1 MTIIEFYDK
10 TSLDNI
16 AGALLC
22 DVEHIILIGDNRK
35 KMEESKVIYERI
47 LQGRGKNTTISYIS
61 VNRNKLSAIVKVLTN
76 LLSKDESYVFDLTGG
91 DDLCLVAVGVLMES
105 FGERIQCHRFNFK
118 NNTLYDCDADGN
130 LCATLPFK
138 LSIDECI
145 SIYGGTVVRDKN
157 LPLHTFSWRLDDD
170 FIADVNIMWDMCR
183 SDVGGWNVRTGI
195 LGSAC
200 ELANVEESS
209 EYVSNVGVFHSVLHN
224 KKLEFSSYKRFLFEL
239 EERSLI
245 SSLNIGEQ
253 VSFTFKNDQVKRCLT
268 LAGQILELAVAT
280 KMRTIMTDEGEPL
293 YQDIDVGVFIDWDT
307 EEEDESYRT
316 INEID
321 VLAMKDMIP
330 VFISCKNGN
339 FDENELYKL
348 NTVAERFGGKY
359 AKKVLVAT
367 KLDKFGL
374 KSDFLKARMRD
385 MDIKY
390 IENLAT
396 MTDEDIEQAFRWLW
410 F

>member
-22 DVEHIILIGDNRK
+22 EVDHIILIGDNRG
-35 KMEESKVIYERI
+35 KMEASKAIYDKI
-47 LQGRGKNTTISYIS
+47 LQSRGKNTTISYMSI
-61 VNRNKLSAIVKVLTN
+61 NRNKLSAIIKVLTKLISN
-76 LLSKDESYVFDLTGG
+76 DESYIFDLTGG
-91 DDLCLVAVGVLMES
+91 DDLCLVAVGVLMET
-105 FGERIQCHRFNFK
+105 FGDRIQCHRFNFR

-130 LCATLPFK
+130 VCATLPFR

-145 SIYGGTVVRDKN
+145 SIYGGRVVMDEN
-157 LPLHTFSWRLDDD
+157 MPLHTFGWRLEGD
-170 FIADVNIMWDMCR
+170 FIDDVDIMWDMCR
-183 SDVGGWNVRTGI
+183 RDVGLWNIRTAI

-200 ELANVEESS
+200 ELADIGESMEYRSDVE
-209 EYVSNVGVFHSVLHN
+209 VFHTVLQN
-224 KKLEFSSYKRFLFEL
+224 KKLDFYQYEEFLIGL
-239 EERSLI
+239 EKSSLI
-245 SSLNIGEQ
+245 SLLNIGEQ
-253 VSFTFKNDQVKRCLT
+253 VSFVFKNDQVKRCLT
-268 LAGQILELAVAT
+268 LPGQILELAVAT
-280 KMRTIMTDEGEPL
+280 KMRAILTDEGEPL
-293 YQDIDVGVFIDWDT
+293 YQDINVGVVIDWDT
-307 EEEDESYRT
+307 EEEDEAYRT

-390 IENLAT
+390 IENLAN
-396 MTDEDIEQAFRWLW
+396 MTDSEIEQALRFLWL
-410 F
+410 

>member
-22 DVEHIILIGDNRK
+22 EVDHIILIGDNRG
-35 KMEESKVIYERI
+35 KMAESKVIYDKI
-47 LQGRGKNTTISYIS
+47 LQGRGKNTTISYMS
-61 VNRNKLSAIVKVLTN
+61 VNRNKLSAIVNVLTKLISN
-76 LLSKDESYVFDLTGG
+76 EESYIFDLTGG
-91 DDLCLVAVGVLMES
+91 DDLCLVAVGILMQT
-105 FGERIQCHRFNFK
+105 FGEQIQCHRFNFR

-130 LCATLPFK
+130 VCATLPFR
-138 LSIDECI
+138 LSVDECI
-145 SIYGGTVVRDKN
+145 SIYGGRVIRDDN
-157 LPLHTFSWRLDDD
+157 APLHTFRWRLEGD
-170 FIADVNIMWDMCR
+170 FIDDLNIMWNICKR
-183 SDVGGWNVRTGI
+183 DVSLWNVKTSI

-200 ELANVEESS
+200 DLAKIGESM
-209 EYVSNVGVFHSVLHN
+209 EYHSDVGIFHTALDN
-224 KKLEFSSYKRFLFEL
+224 KHIDFDHYKGFLYEL
-239 EERSLI
+239 ERNSLI

-253 VSFTFKNDQVKRCLT
+253 VSFIFKNNQVKRCIT
-268 LAGQILELAVAT
+268 LPGQILELVVAT
-280 KMRTIMTDEGEPL
+280 KMQTIMNEDGEPL
-293 YQDIDVGVFIDWDT
+293 YQDINVGVVIDWDT
-307 EEEDESYRT
+307 EEKNEQYPT

-330 VFISCKNGN
+330 IFVSCKNGN
-339 FDENELYKL
+339 FDETELYKL
-348 NTVAERFGGKY
+348 KTVAERFGGKY

-390 IENLAT
+390 IENLAV
-396 MTDEDIEQAFRWLW
+396 MSDEEIDQAFRFLWL
-410 F
+410 

>member
-22 DVEHIILIGDNRK
+22 NADHIILIGDNRK
-35 KMEESKVIYERI
+35 KMEKSKVVYEGI

-76 LLSKDESYVFDLTGG
+76 LISKDESYVFDLTGG
-91 DDLCLVAVGVLMES
+91 DDLCLVAVGVLMET
-105 FGERIQCHRFNFK
+105 FGDRIQCHRFNFK
-118 NNTLYDCDADGN
+118 NNTIYDCDANGN

-145 SIYGGTVVRDKN
+145 SIYGGSVVRDEKM
-157 LPLHTFSWRLDDD
+157 PLHTFGWRLEGD
-170 FIADVNIMWDMCR
+170 FIDDVDIMWDMCR
-183 SDVGGWNVRTGI
+183 RDVGLWNIRTAI

-200 ELANVEESS
+200 ELADIGESMEYRSDVE
-209 EYVSNVGVFHSVLHN
+209 VFHTVLQN
-224 KKLEFSSYKRFLFEL
+224 KKLDFYQYKEFLIGL
-239 EERSLI
+239 EKSSLI

-268 LAGQILELAVAT
+268 LPGQILELAVAT
-280 KMRTIMTDEGEPL
+280 KMRAILTDEGEPL
-293 YQDIDVGVFIDWDT
+293 YQDINVGVVIDWDT
-307 EEEDESYRT
+307 EEEDEAYRT

-390 IENLAT
+390 IENLAN
-396 MTDEDIEQAFRWLW
+396 MTDSEIEQALRFLWL
-410 F
+410 